1 MIFLAETRHGWN
13 TTGKSTNRNTNI
25 AKAPQGCQ
33 TENIPAKQ
41 EHIFWCCTN
50 RIISIFKYGSFCSPK
65 HTNLCMHACMYVCV
79 YVCMC
84 VCVYVYVYVYVWVS
98 MSMSMSMLCLWYVY
112 DCLCNCLWMPMY
124 VYACICVYMYVYV
137 YIICIYIY
145 IYLLYTTIHVS
156 IYIYTSIVW
165 GREAFLERVDPEIKL
180 CGAKNRLVAS
190 CPMYIR
196 GIAKL
201 SEVLHSTFICIERW
215 NLTVPIQ
222 HVYLGMGRTHIYN
235 IYIYTIIRP
244 YLGDDHPLNPQIR
257 AIWCYLRM
265 LARGLTISEISFDM
279 DWWNRGIL
287 FLSAF
292 HHSRSGESINA
303 RCQPWRLLRGYFT
316 CSLKRWSQA
325 DTTPGDKNM
334 GCKWLLTHIVAGSL
348 RLNGF
353 WLVLTTSNQF
363 INGIQWVHEAITKQ
377 RWFHVSPKMGEG
389 IPSSHDAFHPE
400 VPVGKSSNDRGFL
413 PCLMMS
419 KGRHIPFI
427 ITIKMSVKFHKSK
440 IHPIEIQIQFK
451 HYLYPSALRIIFFFS
466 GWGSSRVSSWR

>member
-1 MIFLAETRHGWN
+1 MSIWEWV
-13 TTGKSTNRNTNI
+13 
-25 AKAPQGCQ
+25 AP
-33 TENIPAKQ
+33 
-41 EHIFWCCTN
+41 
-50 RIISIFKYGSFCSPK
+50 
-65 HTNLCMHACMYVCV
+65 
-79 YVCMC
+79 
-84 VCVYVYVYVYVWVS
+84 
-98 MSMSMSMLCLWYVY
+98 
-112 DCLCNCLWMPMY
+112 
-124 VYACICVYMYVYV
+124 
-137 YIICIYIY
+137 IYIY
-145 IYLLYTTIHVS
+145 II
-156 IYIYTSIVW
+156 
-165 GREAFLERVDPEIKL
+165 F
-180 CGAKNRLVAS
+180 
-190 CPMYIR
+190 
-196 GIAKL
+196 
-201 SEVLHSTFICIERW
+201 
-215 NLTVPIQ
+215 
-222 HVYLGMGRTHIYN
+222 